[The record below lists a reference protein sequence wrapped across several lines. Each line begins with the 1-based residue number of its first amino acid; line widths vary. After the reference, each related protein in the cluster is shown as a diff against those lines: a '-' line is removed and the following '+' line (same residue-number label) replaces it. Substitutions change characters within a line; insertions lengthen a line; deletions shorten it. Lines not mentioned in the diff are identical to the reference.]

1 MKKSVRKFFTLII
14 CLVIVYSFALI
25 GSIFTSANVNSEWY
39 NSVKPTITPPNWVFP
54 VVWNILFFLIALSLF
69 FAWTKSNKKQKIK
82 VAILFGINLILNVSW
97 SVSFFFLK
105 NPLLA
110 FIDLILLG
118 ISIIAIIL
126 FVKKIDKKSALFLL
140 PYFLWICFAG
150 ILNFLIAF

>member
-1 MKKSVRKFFTLII
+1 MKKGVRKFFTLII

-25 GSIFTSANVNSEWY
+25 GSIFTSANVNTEWY
-39 NSVKPTITPPNWVFP
+39 SSIKPTITPPSWVFP

-69 FAWTKSNKKQKIK
+69 LAWTKSNKKQKIK
-82 VAILFGINLILNVSW
+82 IAIFFGINLILNVFW
-97 SVSFFFLK
+97 SFSFFFLK

-118 ISIIAIIL
+118 ISILAIMI
-126 FVKKIDKKSALFLL
+126 FIKKIDKKSAFFIL